1 MRFLTLALLHLFLL
15 VGTHLPAQR
24 TDYESL
30 TIEHGLSQGMI
41 FDVLQTQN
49 GFLWVATKQGLNR
62 YDGYNFKCYTHNPF
76 DPYSLA
82 ENTVTALFEDS
93 RGLLWVGTENKGL
106 DLFDRRSGRFYHFP
120 LRFNRNTKSAS
131 FEVVA
136 IREAADGSMYV
147 IQRENGLVHLD
158 IPADWSRQL
167 PEQSDLGALTK
178 VTLFPIEQF
187 RLPGDDDETALVAI
201 ETGADESVFVYSDK
215 RLYRVETARGFVR
228 PETPAPGNFREV
240 WGAIPRSLVHFQ
252 HGILQPERVPQANV
266 SLAKPAAGGG
276 FWLAVNRHLWHVAPG
291 QTPDFS
297 TPDWEVD
304 ADISSVETDRN
315 GNIWI
320 GTQGYGL
327 RKINP
332 RKQLFHKGAGGMSIW
347 GAWRDFRGRYYCK
360 VVNKV
365 YPYDPSTG
373 MAGAQPAFPKGPD
386 RILDMCLDASGA
398 YWLLG
403 RGEQEYGTAVLQ
415 RYTPETG
422 QTETWPFPF
431 DSIRP
436 GQHNLSTGSGQ
447 WFKPYLYAR
456 LLQTRNG
463 ALWATS
469 LNCQLVRFTPATAQF
484 ELADYAHLFDD
495 QAGTVR
501 AFACAEDGAGHIW
514 VGTQLGLVQCR
525 PDGKSFKFQLFQVDP
540 ARPDGLNNNSI
551 ACLLPDPSDPA
562 GILWIGTKGGGIN
575 RLDLRTGV
583 MQHLTTNENLPD
595 DVVYGILPGAPN
607 ELWCSTNRGLARL
620 KLDENRQVLSVATF
634 TAAQGLQDNEFNTQA
649 FFKAPNG
656 ELLFGGVNGLNH
668 FFPTEVQP
676 DTASPPVFIVGL
688 RINHKRAAFGNP
700 DFPLDQPLEFLK
712 SLELSHEQNNLS
724 FEFAALDFTDP
735 SKNRYRYRLVG
746 ADPDWV
752 EVGTQRFAHFTHLS
766 PGKYTLLVQG
776 NNGEGVWKNAGNPIS
791 ITILPPWWRS
801 GMAYLLY
808 GVLLIAGGWQ
818 AYRFQLRRVQI
829 REQLAFEHRETARL
843 KALEQMKTNFFSNVT
858 HEFRTP
864 LTLILEPAR
873 RILAHSGEPETR
885 ENARYIETN
894 SNRLLHLVNQ
904 LLDMA
909 KLESGH
915 MGLNLRHGD
924 LYLTVRD
931 VFERFLPLA
940 EKLGVKLRLH
950 ADRQLPLFDFD
961 AQKVEMVLTNLISNA
976 LKFTPEGGTVVIN
989 VGGVSK
995 NVSGVSNP
1003 ADVTH
1008 VNIRITDTGIGIP
1021 AEALPKI
1028 FDRFYQVDNGQ
1039 AREGGGTGIGLALS
1053 KELAERMG
1061 GHLRAESTP
1070 GQGAAFFFRL
1080 PVQHTGATPLRESPE
1095 SEPEA
1100 ELFPAS
1106 AAALPDDP
1114 ERPLALLIE
1123 DNAELRAFILKCI
1136 SSQWQVAEASDGE
1149 EGLTKARALL
1159 PDIVISDLMM
1169 PVKDGYAVCRELHD
1183 DELTAH
1189 IPVILLT
1196 ARSTPEAKIKG
1207 LQTGADDYLTKPFNS
1222 DELLAR
1228 MHNLVEQR
1236 RRLRLRYETA
1246 AATGTAAAPDKDNR
1260 TAHDREFLRRF
1271 TAIVEQDLADE
1282 TIGVEE
1288 LARKMCISR
1297 VQLHRK
1303 LKAVTGR
1310 NVTDFV
1316 RDYRL
1321 ERAMAMLRNREGLV
1335 YEVAA
1340 RVGFGSEK
1348 YFSRAFKEKFGV
1360 SPSQV
1365 A

>member
-1 MRFLTLALLHLFLL
+1 MRFYILALSLLLSLF
-15 VGTHLPAQR
+15 GRNLPAQR
-24 TDYESL
+24 ILPEPL

-41 FDVLQTQN
+41 FDILQTRD
-49 GFLWVATKQGLNR
+49 GFLWIATKQGLNR

-93 RGLLWVGTENKGL
+93 RGWLWAGTENNGL

-136 IREAADGSMYV
+136 IREAGDGSMYV

-158 IPADWSRQL
+158 IPAAWNRQL
-167 PEQSDLGALTK
+167 PEQADLGALTK

-187 RLPGDDDETALVAI
+187 RLPGDDDETTLVAI
-201 ETGADESVFVYSDK
+201 ETSADESVFVYSDK
-215 RLYRVETARGFVR
+215 RLYRVETAKGFVR
-228 PETPAPGNFREV
+228 PESPAPGNFREM
-240 WGAIPRSLVHFQ
+240 WGAVPRSLVHFQ
-252 HGILQPERVPQANV
+252 RGILQPARAPQANV
-266 SLAKPAAGGG
+266 SLAKAAADGG
-276 FWLAVNRHLWHVAPG
+276 FWLAVNRRLWHVAPG

-297 TPDWEVD
+297 TPDREVD
-304 ADISSVETDRN
+304 ADISAIETDQN

-332 RKQLFHKGAGGMSIW
+332 GKQLFHKGADGLSIW
-347 GAWRDFRGRYYCK
+347 GVWRDLRGRYYCK
-360 VVNKV
+360 VVNKI
-365 YPYDPSTG
+365 YPYDPATG
-373 MAGAQPAFPKGPD
+373 MAGTQPAFPKGPD

-415 RYTPETG
+415 RYTPESG

-431 DSIRP
+431 DSVRP
-436 GQHNLSTGSGQ
+436 GQHHLSAGSGQ

-469 LNCQLVRFTPATAQF
+469 LNCRLVRFTPATAQF
-484 ELADYAHLFDD
+484 EIADYAHLFGD

-501 AFACAEDGAGHIW
+501 AFACAEDGAGNIW

-525 PDGKSFKFQLFQVDP
+525 PDGKDFTFQLFQVNP
-540 ARPDGLNNNSI
+540 EHPSGLNNNSI
-551 ACLLPDPSDPA
+551 ACLLPDPSDPS

-575 RLDLRTGV
+575 RLDRRTGV
-583 MQHLTTNENLPD
+583 IQHITTNENLPD

-649 FFKAPNG
+649 FFRAANG

-676 DTASPPVFIVGL
+676 DTTSPPVFIVGL

-700 DFPLDQPLEFLK
+700 DCPLDRPLEFLK

-752 EVGTQRFAHFTHLS
+752 EVGTHRFAHFTHLA

-776 NNGEGVWKNAGNPIS
+776 NNGEGAWKNAGNTIS

-801 GMAYLLY
+801 GIAYMLY
-808 GVLLIAGGWQ
+808 GLLLLAGGWQ
-818 AYRFQLRRVQI
+818 AYRFQIRRVQL
-829 REQLAFEHRETARL
+829 REQLAFEHRETARV
-843 KALEQMKTNFFSNVT
+843 KALEQMKSNFFSNVT

-873 RILAHSGEPETR
+873 RILARSGEPETR
-885 ENARYIETN
+885 ENARHIEAN

-915 MGLNLRHGD
+915 IRLDLRHGD
-924 LYLTVRD
+924 LYLTIRD

-940 EKLGVKLRLH
+940 EKSGIKLTLH
-950 ADRQLPLFDFD
+950 AAPQMPLFDFD
-961 AQKVEMVLTNLISNA
+961 AQKVELVLTNLISNA
-976 LKFTPEGGTVVIN
+976 LKYTPEGGRVVIH
-989 VGGVSK
+989 VGGVST
-995 NVSGVSNP
+995 S
-1003 ADVTH
+1003 ADVSAIEIQ
-1008 VNIRITDTGIGIP
+1008 VSDTGIGIP

-1028 FDRFYQVDNGQ
+1028 FDRFYQVDNGH
-1039 AREGGGTGIGLALS
+1039 ARAGAGTGIGLALS

-1061 GHLRAESTP
+1061 GSLRAESTP
-1070 GQGAAFFFRL
+1070 GQGSTFFFRL
-1080 PVQHTGATPLRESPE
+1080 PVLNNAGTPLLELADE
-1095 SEPEA
+1095 EPETA
-1100 ELFPAS
+1100 AFSGSVVATLPADS
-1106 AAALPDDP
+1106 

-1123 DNAELRAFILKCI
+1123 DNAELRGFMLKCI
-1136 SSQWQVAEASDGE
+1136 AGQWQVAEASDGE
-1149 EGLTKARALL
+1149 EGLAKAKTLL

-1169 PVKDGYAVCRELHD
+1169 PRMDGYAVCRELRD

-1189 IPVILLT
+1189 IPIILLT
-1196 ARSTPEAKIKG
+1196 ARSTPEAKIRG
-1207 LQTGADDYLTKPFNS
+1207 LQTGADDYLTKPFNT

-1236 RRLRLRYETA
+1236 RRLRLRYSGTTA
-1246 AATGTAAAPDKDNR
+1246 TNGAAESDADGLTSPDRD
-1260 TAHDREFLRRF
+1260 FLRRF
-1271 TAIVEQDLADE
+1271 TAIVEQNLADE

-1288 LARKMCISR
+1288 LAQKMYISR
-1297 VQLHRK
+1297 TQLHRK
-1303 LKAVTGR
+1303 LKAVTGQ

-1316 RDYRL
+1316 RNYRL
-1321 ERAMAMLRNREGLV
+1321 ERALAMLRNREGLV

-1340 RVGFGSEK
+1340 RTGFGSEK
-1348 YFSRAFKEKFGV
+1348 YFSRAFKEKFGLP
-1360 SPSQV
+1360 PSQV
-1365 A
+1365 M